1 MNTGKRIGYRRVSSM
16 VQNTERQLDGVAIDK
31 MFEDKLSG
39 KDTNRPQ
46 LQAMIE
52 FVREGDVVIVHSL
65 DRLGRNIDDL
75 RSLVKEMI
83 CKGVAVQ
90 FVKENLLF
98 TGDNSN
104 PFSELMLNMLASF
117 AQFERAIIRERQKE
131 GVQIA
136 KAKGVY
142 KGRKREMTDDRIAE
156 LNRRV
161 GNGEAK
167 AVVAKEMRISRDTLY
182 RYLDEEKTAAA
193 QPACTGS

>member
-1 MNTGKRIGYRRVSSM
+1 MTKGKRIGYRRVSTV
-16 VQNTERQLDGVAIDK
+16 VQNTERQLDGVAVDK

-52 FVREGDVVIVHSL
+52 FVREGDKVLVHSL
-65 DRLGRNIDDL
+65 DRLGRNLDDL
-75 RSLVKEMI
+75 RGLVKDMTT
-83 CKGVAVQ
+83 KGVTVQ
-90 FVKENLLF
+90 FVKENLTF
-98 TGDNSN
+98 TGDSSN

-142 KGRKREMTDDRIAE
+142 KGRKREMTRERITE

-161 GNGEAK
+161 NDGEAK
-167 AVVAKEMRISRDTLY
+167 AVVAKDMKISRDTLY
-182 RYLDEEKTAAA
+182 RYLDCAER
-193 QPACTGS
+193 

>member
-1 MNTGKRIGYRRVSSM
+1 MTTGKRIGYRRVSTV
-16 VQNTERQLDGVAIDK
+16 VQNTERQLDGIVVDK

-39 KDTNRPQ
+39 KDTNRLQ

-52 FVREGDVVIVHSL
+52 FVREGDTVLVHSL

-75 RSLVKEMI
+75 RGLVKDMTA
-83 CKGVAVQ
+83 KGVTVQ
-90 FVKENLLF
+90 FVKENLTF
-98 TGDNSN
+98 TGDSSN

-142 KGRKREMTDDRIAE
+142 KGRKREMTPERITE
-156 LNRRV
+156 LKRRV
-161 GNGEAK
+161 NDGEAK
-167 AVVAKEMRISRDTLY
+167 ATVAKDMKISRDTLY
-182 RYLDEEKTAAA
+182 RYLTDGEQTA
-193 QPACTGS
+193 

>member
-1 MNTGKRIGYRRVSSM
+1 MSTGKRIGYRRVSTI
-16 VQNTERQLDGVAIDK
+16 VQNTERQLDGVAVDK

-52 FVREGDVVIVHSL
+52 FVREGDTVLVHSL

-75 RSLVKEMI
+75 RSLVKDMTA
-83 CKGVAVQ
+83 KGVAVQ
-90 FVKENLLF
+90 FIKENLLF
-98 TGDNSN
+98 TGDSSN

-136 KAKGVY
+136 KAKGAY
-142 KGRKREMTDDRIAE
+142 KGRKREMTEERIEE

-161 GNGEAK
+161 TGGEAK
-167 AVVAKEMRISRDTLY
+167 AVVAKEMKISRDTLY
-182 RYLDEEKTAAA
+182 RYLESQGQAVA
-193 QPACTGS
+193 

>member
-1 MNTGKRIGYRRVSSM
+1 MTTGKRIGYRRVSTV
-16 VQNTERQLDGVAIDK
+16 VQSTERQLDGVAVDK

-46 LQAMIE
+46 LQAMVE
-52 FVREGDVVIVHSL
+52 FVREGDTVLVHSL

-75 RSLVKEMI
+75 RGLVKDMTA
-83 CKGVAVQ
+83 KGVTVQ
-90 FVKENLLF
+90 FVKENLTF
-98 TGDNSN
+98 TGDSNN

-142 KGRKREMTDDRIAE
+142 KGRKREMTDERIAE
-156 LNRRV
+156 LKRRV
-161 GNGEAK
+161 NDGEPK
-167 AVVAKEMRISRDTLY
+167 AVVAKEMKISRDTLY
-182 RYLDEEKTAAA
+182 RYMDREEQAAA
-193 QPACTGS
+193 